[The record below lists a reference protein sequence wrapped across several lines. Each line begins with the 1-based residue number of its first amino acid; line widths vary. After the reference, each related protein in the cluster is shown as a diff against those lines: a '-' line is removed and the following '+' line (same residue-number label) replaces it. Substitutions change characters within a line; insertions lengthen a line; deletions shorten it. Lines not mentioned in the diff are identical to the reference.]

1 MKPHHTSKTKS
12 QLTVL
17 SALSLSLAIAACGG
31 GGGSSGTAAG
41 ATQLKATTLTGAAKD
56 NPIAGAAITI
66 TTGAPLNDA
75 GASSIGTITADSS
88 GAFTVNVP
96 LPSGSVPVFAN
107 ATDPSNS
114 FVILSSYLGQSDKLG
129 AAGTLTTANLP
140 DLEISPVTTA
150 ALAVY
155 AQLNGNS
162 FSALTPTTYA
172 STLQTYWNDI
182 LAISAAIKA
191 VGDNLCSPGT
201 TLTTSTNLAA
211 NIAAGSNLTSGSSTT
226 LQTAATALGGN
237 CPTVLATLPMQI
249 AADPDFG
256 PELHVGDVID
266 ANLVG
271 VPAGT
276 YQLQGVIAETG
287 MTAPVAGSST
297 TSTPTFVPAS
307 IFVDAA
313 ITVDSTGT
321 VTSSDKQVSGTL
333 VGNLLTLNVT
343 NGTGTG
349 APSYTLRGK
358 IGQIPSALTTGGSA
372 YAIQSGGTNNATQ
385 VLTNFEAVLVPAAVN
400 PSWTGISSLPA
411 ASSHGVSCAAGST
424 PLRLDTFGTT
434 LGGGSIGECVTP
446 TATGWTMSAP
456 TAGAAYY
463 FDDSQ
468 ATASTV
474 TPPTLTAPTWT
485 EATSGT
491 TTTPFIISASGATY
505 TQNGTPITGTTYY
518 VLGTRLVVFA
528 SASANNVLAMRE
540 SALGHIAE
548 GEAHALPGASSDA
561 GNSQDH

>member
-1 MKPHHTSKTKS
+1 MKPHQPPKTKS
-12 QLTVL
+12 QLAVL
-17 SALSLSLAIAACGG
+17 SALSLSLVVAACGG
-31 GGGSSGTAAG
+31 GGGSAGSAAG

-56 NPIAGAAITI
+56 NPIAGAVITI

-75 GASSIGTITADSS
+75 GASTAGTITADSS

-96 LPSGSVPVFAN
+96 LPTTSVPVFAN

-129 AAGTLTTANLP
+129 TAGTLTTANLP

-162 FSALTPTTYA
+162 YATLTPTTYA

-191 VGDNLCSPGT
+191 VGDNLCTPGT

-211 NIAAGSNLTSGSSTT
+211 NIAAGSNLSSGSSTT

-266 ANLVG
+266 ANLVS

-287 MTAPVAGSST
+287 MMAPASGSITVST
-297 TSTPTFVPAS
+297 LTFVPAS

-313 ITVDSTGT
+313 ITIDSTGA
-321 VTSSDKQVSGTL
+321 VTSTDKQVSGTL

-349 APSYTLRGK
+349 APAYTLRGK
-358 IGQIPSALTTGGSA
+358 IGQIPSALTTGGNA

-385 VLTNFEAVLVPAAVN
+385 VLTNFEAVLAPAAVS
-400 PSWTGISSLPA
+400 PSWTGIASLPA

-434 LGGGSIGECVTP
+434 LGGGSIGECITP
-446 TATGWTMSAP
+446 TATGWTMAAP
-456 TAGAAYY
+456 TSGAAYY

-468 ATASTV
+468 ASSSTA
-474 TPPTLTAPTWT
+474 TPPTLTAPTWSEVT
-485 EATSGT
+485 GATAA
-491 TTTPFIISASGATY
+491 PFIISDSSATY
-505 TQNGTPITGTTYY
+505 TQNGTPVTGTTYY
-518 VLGTRLVVFA
+518 VLGTRLVIFA
-528 SASANNVLAMRE
+528 SASANNVLAMHE
-540 SALGHIAE
+540 SALGHMAE
-548 GEAHALPGASSDA
+548 GEAHAMPGASMEGS
-561 GNSQDH
+561 GSQDH